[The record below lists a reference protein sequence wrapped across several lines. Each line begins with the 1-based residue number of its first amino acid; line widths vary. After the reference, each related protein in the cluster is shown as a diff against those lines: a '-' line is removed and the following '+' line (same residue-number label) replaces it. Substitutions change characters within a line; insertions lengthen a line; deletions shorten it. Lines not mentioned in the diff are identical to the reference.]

1 LLPITLNGNGAEL
14 QHSPQK
20 KKKKKK
26 KRGYRRG
33 KKEKGLTTKL

>member
-26 KRGYRRG
+26 EDTAEA
-33 KKEKGLTTKL
+33 KKKKV